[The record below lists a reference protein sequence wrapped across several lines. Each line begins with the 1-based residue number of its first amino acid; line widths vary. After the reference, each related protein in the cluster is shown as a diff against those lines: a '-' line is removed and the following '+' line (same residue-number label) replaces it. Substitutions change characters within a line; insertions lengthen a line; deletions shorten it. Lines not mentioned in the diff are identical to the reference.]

1 MNKKI
6 ALILTFFLI
15 LLLPSC
21 KTAKD
26 KFENISP
33 EQALTTAI
41 DDWNSSNSLN
51 ANFENPSTMTD
62 FFNKYYSFAN
72 QSLYSPL
79 RCVKFNIKDEKDN
92 RFDYKNPPDV
102 YVMHVDFISY
112 NAYADYY
119 NYLKDKT
126 SLGQEIAEK
135 NLEKKLFKDQPQKSS
150 ENRLKDEDKE
160 KKFIADEKDCVVFEN
175 VAIKFLKNSN
185 GDYVISCGEFQI
197 EDYTA
202 IFNGD
207 NTNIELFNIL
217 SGNSLNAYIDF
228 QKEISKKSGIN

>member
-6 ALILTFFLI
+6 FLTFT
-15 LLLPSC
+15 LLLVLLLCSC
-21 KTAKD
+21 KTSKD
-26 KFENISP
+26 KFKNISP

-41 DDWNSSNSLN
+41 DDWNASNSLN

-62 FFNKYYSFAN
+62 FFNTYYSFSD
-72 QSLYSPL
+72 QSLYAPL
-79 RCVKFNIKDEKDN
+79 RCIKFNIKDEKDN
-92 RFDYKNPPDV
+92 RFDYKSPPDV

-112 NAYADYY
+112 NAYTNYY
-119 NYLKDKT
+119 RYLDDKNT
-126 SLGQEIAEK
+126 LGQEIAEK
-135 NLEKKLFKDQPQKSS
+135 NLEKALFKDQPEDKQ

-185 GDYVISCGEFQI
+185 GDYVISCGKFQI